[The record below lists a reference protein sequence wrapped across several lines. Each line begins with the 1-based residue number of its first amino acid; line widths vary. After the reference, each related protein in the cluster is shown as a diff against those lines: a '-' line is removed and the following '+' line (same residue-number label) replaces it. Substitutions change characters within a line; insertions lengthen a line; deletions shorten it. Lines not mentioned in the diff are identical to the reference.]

1 MRKKRVNYLAV
12 FMGVLLL
19 AAIAGGGYYFTHK
32 QEIAKLYTN
41 SKFMSKYSRYTQYA
55 RQLVSGDIKFK
66 DANIGVFYVC
76 QLVADDNATKR
87 TITFAA
93 KDKQAFSVEYQ
104 KKSGFNSSKTVKAT
118 DISFKDGNDE
128 YIQYVAKLEN
138 LEPATKYEYR
148 IVGANSK
155 GSWHALETSS
165 KKNFTAMIF
174 ADSQSADYATW
185 RKISATAFSKNSD
198 AKLYL
203 NLGDHV
209 DNGQH
214 KWQWEQ
220 WFNGIEAYSADI
232 PMATLIGNHELYN
245 LKWQERFPVV
255 HKKLFSFPAP
265 VEKYKNQFYSFDY
278 GDVHFVVLDTN
289 HRDEMVPYQP
299 YLASAQFA
307 WLKNDLASTKAKWK
321 VALMHRD
328 IIMYSYAKGSGYTS
342 NWQPYFDYPAQ
353 DFMPIFERY
362 GVDAVLSGHMH
373 TYRRRVKLKH
383 FMPNDNGITYI
394 MLGVSG
400 DQPKE
405 GLWSDFEWDAKRIP
419 NKKNASSYMTLS
431 VKDNQMKLKA
441 FLADGQQFDEVVLK
455 K

>member
-1 MRKKRVNYLAV
+1 MNKKRINYFVLALCV
-12 FMGVLLL
+12 MVP
-19 AAIAGGGYYFTHK
+19 AAIAAGGYYYTHK

-41 SKFMSKYSRYTQYA
+41 SEFMSKYARYTQQA
-55 RQLVSGDIKFK
+55 RQMMTFNMNFK
-66 DANIGVFYVC
+66 DTNLDVFYVR
-76 QLVADDNATKR
+76 QFVAEDNATAR
-87 TITFAA
+87 TIMFSA
-93 KDKQAFSVEYQ
+93 KNKQNFSVEYQ
-104 KKSGFNSSKTVKAT
+104 KKSGFNSSKTVKAQ
-118 DISFKDGNDE
+118 DVSFKDGKDSYIE
-128 YIQYVAKLEN
+128 YVVKLEK

-148 IVGANSK
+148 ILTDNNK
-155 GSWHALETSS
+155 GSWHDLETDD
-165 KKNFTAMIF
+165 KKEFTAMIF
-174 ADSQSADYATW
+174 ADSQSADYSNW
-185 RKISATAFSKNSD
+185 HKISAKARSRNSD

-203 NLGDHV
+203 NLGDQV

-214 KWQWEQ
+214 KYQWEQ
-220 WFNGIEAYSADI
+220 WLNGIEDYSADI
-232 PMATLIGNHELYN
+232 PMATLIGNHELYDLN
-245 LKWQERFPVV
+245 WQERYPVV
-255 HKKLFSFPAP
+255 HKKLFNFPAP

-299 YLASAQFA
+299 YLASEQFA
-307 WLKNDLASTKAKWK
+307 WLRRDLANSKAKWK

-328 IIMYSYAKGSGYTS
+328 ILMYSYAKGSGYS
-342 NWQPYFDYPAQ
+342 GNWSTYFDYSAQ

-383 FMPNDNGITYI
+383 YQPNDNGITYI
-394 MLGVSG
+394 MLGVCG

-419 NKKNASSYMTLS
+419 NKKNASSYMTLTS
-431 VKDNQMKLKA
+431 KNNQLILKA
-441 FLADGQQFDEVVLK
+441 FLLDGTQFDEVVLK